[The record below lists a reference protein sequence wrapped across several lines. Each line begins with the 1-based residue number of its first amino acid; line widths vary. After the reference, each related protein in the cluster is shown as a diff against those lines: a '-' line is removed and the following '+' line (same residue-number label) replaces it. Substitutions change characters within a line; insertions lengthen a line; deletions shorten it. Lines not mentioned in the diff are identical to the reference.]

1 MPILNVFSPTLGQK
15 KAATQTVAAFVKIDI
30 LIHTNSKRFNQMSST
45 IKEFWY
51 GNITPHSDCRP
62 QTPEFKKLTE
72 YIIRHRNELIIT
84 MSDEQREVFEK
95 LDMCWNEYINLTEE
109 AIFSYAFKL
118 GLNIATEALN
128 KNF

>member
-1 MPILNVFSPTLGQK
+1 MN
-15 KAATQTVAAFVKIDI
+15 
-30 LIHTNSKRFNQMSST
+30 ST
-45 IKEFWY
+45 IKKFWY

-72 YIIRHRNELIIT
+72 YIIRHRDELIIT

-95 LDMCWNEYINLTEE
+95 LDVCWNEYINLAEE

-118 GLNIATEALN
+118 GLKISTEALN
-128 KNF
+128 ENV